1 MIHWLMSLLGALT
14 ERRFRDF
21 SLGVGAVAV
30 VALLGAVAL
39 GFGTLA
45 AYVYFRASQGVV
57 GATLIIC
64 FAYALL
70 AILIGAVAMI
80 RRRAERLVRSA
91 ASAPTPAASQNID
104 SFFQSMAEVGAPQDR
119 QALLAALQLG
129 RGLSPLQLITI
140 ALVGGF
146 IVGRKLGK

>member
-14 ERRFRDF
+14 ERRFRGLL
-21 SLGVGAVAV
+21 LGVGAVAV
-30 VALLGAVAL
+30 SALLGAVAL

-45 AYVYFRASQGVV
+45 AYAYLRASQGVV
-57 GATLIIC
+57 GAALNIC
-64 FAYALL
+64 FAYVLL
-70 AILIGAVAMI
+70 AILTGAVAMI
-80 RRRAERLVRSA
+80 RRRVERLARGA
-91 ASAPTPAASQNID
+91 ASAPPPAPSENID
-104 SFFQSMAEVGAPQDR
+104 SFFQSMADVGAPQDR

-140 ALVGGF
+140 ALIGGF

>member
-45 AYVYFRASQGVV
+45 AY
-57 GATLIIC
+57 L
-64 FAYALL
+64 
-70 AILIGAVAMI
+70 
-80 RRRAERLVRSA
+80 
-91 ASAPTPAASQNID
+91 
-104 SFFQSMAEVGAPQDR
+104 
-119 QALLAALQLG
+119 
-129 RGLSPLQLITI
+129 
-140 ALVGGF
+140 
-146 IVGRKLGK
+146 